1 MAGYLVEMPL
11 GQSCCG
17 APANYMG
24 DMENAKKAAAMN
36 VDAMHA
42 EDYDYIVSA
51 CPTCTHALR
60 DYKDMFADD
69 PEMRKKAEELSVKTF
84 DFSKLL
90 SMLGGL
96 PTTGDGKPLKV
107 TYHDSCHMKRFMG
120 VYKEQ
125 RELLEET
132 AGVNIVEMNNCDKCC
147 GFGGSYSI
155 KFPEMSAPILEEKID
170 NIVATGA
177 DVVAV
182 DCPGCLLQIQG
193 GLDARNIDIKVK
205 HTAQILAEKRP

>member
-1 MAGYLVEMPL
+1 
-11 GQSCCG
+11 
-17 APANYMG
+17 
-24 DMENAKKAAAMN
+24 
-36 VDAMHA
+36 
-42 EDYDYIVSA
+42 
-51 CPTCTHALR
+51 
-60 DYKDMFADD
+60 
-69 PEMRKKAEELSVKTF
+69 
-84 DFSKLL
+84 
-90 SMLGGL
+90 
-96 PTTGDGKPLKV
+96 
-107 TYHDSCHMKRFMG
+107 
-120 VYKEQ
+120 
-125 RELLEET
+125 
-132 AGVNIVEMNNCDKCC
+132 MNNCDKCC